1 MEKSK
6 NGCINKQRGVRNN
19 SYQFEERKKCHA
31 RKRHRAYRHLETTEL
46 ANDPCKGLRYDLP
59 RENIANSS
67 KIRSA
72 AAGRLNLWHCQTS
85 ALHVEAPGLATPPPN
100 WNATGTLKCVS
111 IEGRRLHHFSM
122 TMSARREKNLQEL
135 VGRKGAESCW
145 SRSGFAGRLEQNT
158 NTWNAP
164 ELQGSQPETL

>member
-72 AAGRLNLWHCQTS
+72 AAGRLKLWHCQTS
-85 ALHVEAPGLATPPPN
+85 ALHVEAPELATPPPN
-100 WNATGTLKCVS
+100 WNATGTPKCVFHRGPKAPS
-111 IEGRRLHHFSM
+111 LFDDNVGEKRKEPSRTGWKERSRVMLIPFRLRWQ
-122 TMSARREKNLQEL
+122 T
-135 VGRKGAESCW
+135 GAEY
-145 SRSGFAGRLEQNT
+145 
-158 NTWNAP
+158 
-164 ELQGSQPETL
+164 

>member
-1 MEKSK
+1 MS
-6 NGCINKQRGVRNN
+6 R
-19 SYQFEERKKCHA
+19 
-31 RKRHRAYRHLETTEL
+31 LETPSRLSPPGNYRVGERPL
-46 ANDPCKGLRYDLP
+46 QGPQVWP
-59 RENIANSS
+59 S
-67 KIRSA
+67 KRKYSKQIRSA
-72 AAGRLNLWHCQTS
+72 AAGRLKLWHCQTS
-85 ALHVEAPGLATPPPN
+85 ALHVEAPELATPPPN

-111 IEGRRLHHFSM
+111 IESRRLHHFSM